1 MRSPASFTHSP
12 FRAKSMNHSLSLM
25 TLLVSAV
32 SLAGCGGKKEEAT
45 TTPAKTSTATTT
57 PVTQP
62 DQASGITPGATPTV
76 TPSTS
81 TTTPP
86 VAGATTPST
95 STAPGASPTTSP
107 TTAPSTPPANAAAEI
122 AAAKLVFKR
131 ADDARTFKQL
141 SECFSNDSA
150 TLVGLNS
157 IGQVLRMSLK
167 PDPKNP
173 AQPDAASAAA
183 AKAQMAVYVK
193 RNNLE
198 KLQKAT
204 DQELM
209 VLGKKGRAMLADVDT
224 VVSDLGKQG
233 RLKVNPLS
241 KKAPKPRFGAVSD
254 YNFEAVD
261 ASTVKATLKAGTGQS
276 IQVRLEDGLW
286 RLHIGDLVA
295 VRKQQMQQQQM
306 MQQQQLQQQQQGGG
320 APPMGGGGMAPGA
333 GGAPPMG
340 GGGLPPPPPF
350 GGGAP
355 K

>member
-12 FRAKSMNHSLSLM
+12 FRVKSMNHSLSLM

>member
-1 MRSPASFTHSP
+1 
-12 FRAKSMNHSLSLM
+12 
-25 TLLVSAV
+25 
-32 SLAGCGGKKEEAT
+32 
-45 TTPAKTSTATTT
+45 
-57 PVTQP
+57 
-62 DQASGITPGATPTV
+62 
-76 TPSTS
+76 
-81 TTTPP
+81 
-86 VAGATTPST
+86 
-95 STAPGASPTTSP
+95 
-107 TTAPSTPPANAAAEI
+107 
-122 AAAKLVFKR
+122 
-131 ADDARTFKQL
+131 
-141 SECFSNDSA
+141 
-150 TLVGLNS
+150 
-157 IGQVLRMSLK
+157 
-167 PDPKNP
+167 
-173 AQPDAASAAA
+173 
-183 AKAQMAVYVK
+183 MAVYVK
-193 RNNLE
+193 RNDLE

-340 GGGLPPPPPF
+340 GGGLPPPPPL